1 MSLASK
7 VLYEQL
13 NCLLSHLM
21 FTDDSVERQELISTI
36 KVIREQLN
44 KEDEIKRKISHMYL
58 NNANNHDPSQY
69 F

>member
-21 FTDDSVERQELISTI
+21 FADDSVEREELISAI
-36 KVIREQLN
+36 KVVREQLN

-58 NNANNHDPSQY
+58 NNADNKDPSQY

>member
-1 MSLASK
+1 MSLAIK
-7 VLYEQL
+7 VLNEQL

-21 FTDDSVERQELISTI
+21 FADDPVEREELIAKI
-36 KVIREQLN
+36 KVVREQLN

-58 NNANNHDPSQY
+58 NNADNKDPSQY

>member
-1 MSLASK
+1 MSLATK

-21 FTDDSVERQELISTI
+21 FTDDSVERKELISTI

-58 NNANNHDPSQY
+58 NNADNKDPSQY

>member
-1 MSLASK
+1 MPLATK

-21 FTDDSVERQELISTI
+21 FTDDPVERKELIAKI
-36 KVIREQLN
+36 KEIREELN

-58 NNANNHDPSQY
+58 NNADNQDSSQY

>member
-21 FTDDSVERQELISTI
+21 FTDDPVEREELIA
-36 KVIREQLN
+36 KVKTVREQLN

-58 NNANNHDPSQY
+58 NNADNQDSSQY

>member
-1 MSLASK
+1 MSLATK

-21 FTDDSVERQELISTI
+21 FTDDLVERQELISAI

-58 NNANNHDPSQY
+58 NNADNKDPSQY

>member
-1 MSLASK
+1 MSLAIK
-7 VLYEQL
+7 VLNEQL

-21 FTDDSVERQELISTI
+21 FADDPVERQELIA
-36 KVIREQLN
+36 KVKTIREQLN

-58 NNANNHDPSQY
+58 NNADNKDPSQY

>member
-1 MSLASK
+1 MSLAIK
-7 VLYEQL
+7 ILYEQL

-21 FTDDSVERQELISTI
+21 FADDPVEKKEIIREIRW
-36 KVIREQLN
+36 VREQLN

-58 NNANNHDPSQY
+58 NNADNKNPSQY

>member
-1 MSLASK
+1 MSLAIK
-7 VLYEQL
+7 VLNEQL

-21 FTDDSVERQELISTI
+21 FADDPVEREELIA
-36 KVIREQLN
+36 KVKIVREQLN

-58 NNANNHDPSQY
+58 NNADNKDPSQY

>member
-1 MSLASK
+1 MPLAIK

-21 FTDDSVERQELISTI
+21 FADDPVEREELIAKI
-36 KVIREQLN
+36 KDIREQLN

-58 NNANNHDPSQY
+58 NNADHQDSSQY

>member
-21 FTDDSVERQELISTI
+21 FADDPVERQELIAKI
-36 KVIREQLN
+36 KDVREQLN

-58 NNANNHDPSQY
+58 NNADNKDPSQY

>member
-1 MSLASK
+1 MSLATK

-21 FTDDSVERQELISTI
+21 FADDPVEREQLIA
-36 KVIREQLN
+36 KVKDIREQLN

-58 NNANNHDPSQY
+58 NNADHQDPSQY

>member
-1 MSLASK
+1 MSLAYK

-13 NCLLSHLM
+13 SCLLGHLM
-21 FTDDSVERQELISTI
+21 FTDDPVEREELISKI
-36 KVIREQLN
+36 KNIREQLN

-58 NNANNHDPSQY
+58 NNADNQDPSQY

>member
-7 VLYEQL
+7 ILYEQL

-21 FTDDSVERQELISTI
+21 FTDDLVERQELISAI

-44 KEDEIKRKISHMYL
+44 KEDEIKRKNSHMYL
-58 NNANNHDPSQY
+58 NNADHKDPSQY

>member
-1 MSLASK
+1 MSLAIK
-7 VLYEQL
+7 ILNEQL

-21 FTDDSVERQELISTI
+21 FADDPVERQELITKI
-36 KVIREQLN
+36 KDVREQLN

-58 NNANNHDPSQY
+58 NNADNKDPSQY

>member
-1 MSLASK
+1 MSLAIK

-21 FTDDSVERQELISTI
+21 FADDPVEREQLIA
-36 KVIREQLN
+36 KVKIVREQLN

-58 NNANNHDPSQY
+58 NNADNKDPSQY

>member
-1 MSLASK
+1 MSLAIK

-21 FTDDSVERQELISTI
+21 FADDPVEREELISKI
-36 KVIREQLN
+36 KDVREQLN

-58 NNANNHDPSQY
+58 NNADNKDPSQY

>member
-1 MSLASK
+1 MPLATK

-21 FTDDSVERQELISTI
+21 FADDPVEREELIA
-36 KVIREQLN
+36 KVKTVREQLN
-44 KEDEIKRKISHMYL
+44 KEDKIKRKISHMYL
-58 NNANNHDPSQY
+58 NNADNQDSSQY

>member
-1 MSLASK
+1 MPLASK
-7 VLYEQL
+7 VLNEQL

-21 FTDDSVERQELISTI
+21 FADDPVEREELIAKI
-36 KVIREQLN
+36 KVVREQLN

-58 NNANNHDPSQY
+58 NNADNKDPSQY

>member
-21 FTDDSVERQELISTI
+21 FADDPVEREELIA
-36 KVIREQLN
+36 KVKIVREQLN

-58 NNANNHDPSQY
+58 NNADNKDPSQY